1 MSLEL
6 DSDTYVHDLEA
17 QLGLILFGRAAATH
31 SQAAVLLLRGALAD
45 GDRCRAAWLAQSTR
59 ELAMARPGEWDLA
72 AAAAHARGLVERDS
86 AALEQAASRYLAPLA
101 RARAVEDAGL
111 TWCMR
116 AK

>member
-1 MSLEL
+1 
-6 DSDTYVHDLEA
+6 
-17 QLGLILFGRAAATH
+17 
-31 SQAAVLLLRGALAD
+31 
-45 GDRCRAAWLAQSTR
+45 
-59 ELAMARPGEWDLA
+59 MARPGEWDLA

-86 AALEQAASRYLAPLA
+86 AALEQAASSYSAPLA